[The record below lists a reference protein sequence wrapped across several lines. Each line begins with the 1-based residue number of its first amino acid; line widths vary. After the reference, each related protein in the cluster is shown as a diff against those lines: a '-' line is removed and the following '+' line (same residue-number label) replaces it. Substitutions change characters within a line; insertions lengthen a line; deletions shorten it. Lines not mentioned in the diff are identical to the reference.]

1 MKILFLPILFLG
13 FMSPL
18 YSEIDE
24 NNENSKYSFYE
35 KCMESD
41 NSSVSKCLKETNDKL
56 DSLIQKKISSKG
68 DCEKDGFESLACSV
82 KRSQK
87 SFKTYYQTECTWN
100 MYGAMYSYCEMMLKK
115 DRLKWLDKTLGS
127 TKE

>member
-82 KRSQK
+82 KRSQE
-87 SFKTYYQTECTWN
+87 SFKTYYRSECTWH
-100 MYGAMYSYCEMMLKK
+100 MYGAMYSYCEIMLKK
-115 DRLKWLDKTLGS
+115 DRLKWLDKTLG
-127 TKE
+127 T

>member
-1 MKILFLPILFLG
+1 MIRKKLLFGILFLSFL
-13 FMSPL
+13 SPVNA
-18 YSEIDE
+18 DT
-24 NNENSKYSFYE
+24 NEEKDYSKYSFYE
-35 KCMESD
+35 KCMESN
-41 NSSVSKCLKETNDKL
+41 NSSVSKCLKESNEKL

-82 KRSQK
+82 NRSQK

-115 DRLKWLDKTLGS
+115 DRLLWLDKTLVD
-127 TKE
+127 

>member
-35 KCMESD
+35 KCMESN
-41 NSSVSKCLKETNDKL
+41 NSSVSKCLKEANEKL
-56 DSLIQKKISSKG
+56 DSLIQKRISSKG

-82 KRSQK
+82 KRSQE
-87 SFKTYYQTECTWN
+87 SFKTYYRSECTWH

-115 DRLKWLDKTLGS
+115 DRLKWLDKTLRN
-127 TKE
+127 

>member
-1 MKILFLPILFLG
+1 MIKNLVFISMIFFGSI
-13 FMSPL
+13 SPL
-18 YSEIDE
+18 NAET
-24 NNENSKYSFYE
+24 NEEKDYSKYTFYE

-41 NSSVSKCLKETNDKL
+41 NSSVSKCLKEANEKL
-56 DSLIQKKISSKG
+56 DSLIQKRISSKG
-68 DCEKDGFESLACSV
+68 DCEKEGFESLACSV

-115 DRLKWLDKTLGS
+115 DRLLWLDKTLVD
-127 TKE
+127 